1 MNSVIINCG
10 YLGNRRIE
18 VDDSQHKNGYFWDD
32 HWLLNITLA
41 GILTILNT
49 MTSTFQWSAYY
60 DKDEDE
66 DTVYDLHYNMTNN
79 LAKIFEIL
87 AVQMCTKD
95 TSKKDFY
102 TLNQE
107 VTPLI
112 EKVYQDFHT
121 IQKYIEMY
129 KNKYNNYDYTLD
141 EDPLQY
147 PSVVYEFIER
157 LHQIVN
163 AEPVHLVIDN

>member
-18 VDDSQHKNGYFWDD
+18 VDDVKNKNRYFWDD
-32 HWLLNITLA
+32 HWLLNIALA
-41 GILTILNT
+41 GLLTILDT
-49 MTSTFQWSAYY
+49 MTSTFPWSTYY
-60 DKDEDE
+60 DKDED
-66 DTVYDLHYNMTNN
+66 TVYALHYNMINN
-79 LAKIFEIL
+79 LAKIVEIL
-87 AVQMCTKD
+87 AIQMCTKD

-107 VTPLI
+107 ITPLI
-112 EKVYQDFHT
+112 KKVYQNFHI

-129 KNKYNNYDYTLD
+129 KNKYNNYNYTLD
-141 EDPLQY
+141 QDPLQY

-157 LHQIVN
+157 LYQIIN